1 MAWNHRETDG
11 VVILDLP
18 VYLRSDEDL
27 NRLRQT
33 IGALIDSGKCNLIL
47 NFQRVTL
54 INSAGIAHL
63 LRAVQ
68 KARDGGGDIK
78 AIHLQPAIRDL
89 FQYAGL
95 LTKIDLISDEI
106 EAVKRFQEIT
116 CP

>member
-47 NFQRVTL
+47 NFL
-54 INSAGIAHL
+54 SSL
-63 LRAVQ
+63 
-68 KARDGGGDIK
+68 
-78 AIHLQPAIRDL
+78 
-89 FQYAGL
+89 
-95 LTKIDLISDEI
+95 LISVLFLHNSLRD
-106 EAVKRFQEIT
+106 
-116 CP
+116 